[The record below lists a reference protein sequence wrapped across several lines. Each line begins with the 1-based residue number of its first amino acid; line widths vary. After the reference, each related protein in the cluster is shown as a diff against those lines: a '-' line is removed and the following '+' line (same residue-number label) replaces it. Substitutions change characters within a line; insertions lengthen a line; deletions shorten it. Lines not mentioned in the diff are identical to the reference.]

1 MKLKLAR
8 GLIVAVMGVAGL
20 AGLSVRAADD
30 ASVAPGQQLAGV
42 EQLKDQAFKA
52 LRSGNFQAGDSL
64 LSRAASASNDPQ
76 LALMSQWTRQFEA
89 QLQTFAD
96 QRHKACHKA
105 TADVKLLIAKGHTD
119 YALDH
124 ATLAQLLSDD
134 KKAFHDEPWVSK
146 LIADSIQHAADDEK
160 SEQWLKAMRIYI
172 DLGSLE
178 PASKEWKE
186 KLKTV
191 TRRVRLLALYT
202 PEQLKQIQEKESKE
216 HDEVEALVNPKLAP
230 TTQPGAQTPIPG
242 LATGAPTTEPVD
254 ENLADVDE
262 SNFKIDWHETLHGIK
277 MSMLQTAMH
286 EAFLNY
292 YRDVTYK
299 GLMLGGIS
307 GIEAVVTTRGLDQAF
322 PRLGDA
328 GKRATFQK
336 FLDDWQ
342 TAVNASTPADE
353 QDLIDKMLSDDN
365 DGLLAVNAR
374 TVQLPEEVLVSEF
387 ADAALSGLDPFTSMI
402 WPSELEEFNKT
413 TQGEFS
419 GVGIQIKLDMVDG
432 SLKVATPL
440 EDSPAYKSGIKAGDS
455 ITFINGRSAKG
466 ITLTQAVKTI
476 TGPSGTM
483 VRLTVRS
490 PDSTV
495 KDHLIRRETIKVASV
510 KGYQHKP
517 GGGWDYFVDPTN
529 KIAYLRI
536 TNFTKTTGEELD
548 KIIDDIGPTTN
559 GMIVDLRGNPGGLL
573 TAASEVADKFLS
585 DGVIVSTH
593 PDRETPN
600 GPQILTARADDNE
613 YQKPLVV
620 LVNQY
625 SASASEIVS
634 GALKD
639 DHRAIIVGERTFGKG
654 SVQMLFSLANRSACL
669 KLTTSHYYLP
679 SGRCIHREENSTEW
693 GVDPDVTV
701 EMTPEQM
708 LAAQDARDSLDVL
721 RDAANAP
728 AQADDQKPAPTTNPT
743 IADASKTPTTQPA
756 DLLAID
762 PQLSAALL
770 VLRLENLGAH
780 L

>member
-1 MKLKLAR
+1 MKQKFTRWLMAATLAVSA
-8 GLIVAVMGVAGL
+8 LPAFAANETSPAVAGEQI
-20 AGLSVRAADD
+20 
-30 ASVAPGQQLAGV
+30 ASV
-42 EQLKDQAFKA
+42 EQLKDRAFKA
-52 LRSGNFQAGDSL
+52 LRLGKFQVGNDL
-64 LSRAASASNDPQ
+64 LSQAASASNDPQ
-76 LALMSQWTRQFEA
+76 LAMMSHWTSQFEN

-96 QRHKACHKA
+96 ERHKAGDKA
-105 TADVKLLIAKGHTD
+105 SADVQLLILKGHGD

-146 LIADSIQHAADDEK
+146 LIADSIQHAQDYEK
-160 SEQWLKAMRIYI
+160 NEQWLKAMRIYI

-216 HDEVEALVNPKLAP
+216 HDEVEGLVNPKLAATTQASAA
-230 TTQPGAQTPIPG
+230 TTQPVVVTNPDGTQNVLTKV
-242 LATGAPTTEPVD
+242 TPTTAPVD
-254 ENLADVDE
+254 DVTGVDTD
-262 SNFKIDWHETLHGIK
+262 NFRIDWHETLHGIK
-277 MSMLQTAMH
+277 MPMLQTSMH
-286 EAFLNY
+286 EAYVNY
-292 YRDVTYK
+292 YRDVSFK
-299 GLMLGGIS
+299 GLMLGGIQ

-322 PRLGDA
+322 PNLADGD
-328 GKRATFQK
+328 KRAAFQK
-336 FLDDWQ
+336 FLDDWKSQ
-342 TAVNASTPADE
+342 ANASTPENE
-353 QDLIDKMLSDDN
+353 QDLLDKMLSDDKE
-365 DGLLAVNAR
+365 GLLAVNAK
-374 TVQLPEEVLVSEF
+374 TVKLPEEVLVSEF
-387 ADAALSGLDPFTSMI
+387 ADGAFAGLDPFTSMI

-455 ITFINGRSAKG
+455 ITHINGKSAKG

-476 TGPSGTM
+476 TGPSGTT

-490 PDSTV
+490 PDGTS

-517 GGGWDYFVDPTN
+517 GGGWDYYVDPAN

-536 TNFTKTTGEELD
+536 TNFTKTTGDELN
-548 KIIDDIGPTTN
+548 KTIDEIGPDSN
-559 GMIVDLRGNPGGLL
+559 GIILDLRGNPGGLL
-573 TAASEVADKFLS
+573 TAATEVSDKFIR

-593 PDRETPN
+593 PDRDTPN
-600 GPQILTARADDNE
+600 GPQVLTAKADDNE
-613 YQKPLVV
+613 YEKPLVV

-634 GALKD
+634 GCLKD
-639 DHRAIIVGERTFGKG
+639 DHRAILVGERTFGKG
-654 SVQMLFSLANRSACL
+654 SVQMLFSLGNRTSCL

-708 LAAQDARDSLDVL
+708 LAAQEARDNLDVL
-721 RDAANAP
+721 RDITGAP
-728 AQADDQKPAPTTNPT
+728 ADTNDQKTK
-743 IADASKTPTTQPA
+743 DAIPTTQKAPK
-756 DLLAID
+756 DLLSID
-762 PQLSAALL
+762 PQLAAALL